1 MAIKLCSFANDEECP
16 LGLRLAHGRDEYSSY
31 KKQHGDAQRGDCSG
45 QEGGTTQS
53 TQPGSALTVDVNRNS
68 LQGVV
73 FARDVRLSLHS
84 YIVQG
89 QEEHRP

>member
-1 MAIKLCSFANDEECP
+1 
-16 LGLRLAHGRDEYSSY
+16 
-31 KKQHGDAQRGDCSG
+31 
-45 QEGGTTQS
+45 
-53 TQPGSALTVDVNRNS
+53 VNRNS